1 MNSNQKKFG
10 IYVFFSTFS
19 RNLIEVFI
27 PVILYK
33 YGFSLKEILLY
44 YLLANVISLIIS
56 YPFVQISKKYSNK
69 MLAILGIVAFVVLQI
84 SLNFITQSYKYIFL
98 IATFFAIYRRGYW
111 ISRRYY
117 NLNVVQDKN
126 IATTYSIISIINQL
140 GIIFSAYLGSIILD
154 YINLKLLTI
163 FAILLFL
170 ASTIPLFLL
179 DFKHEINNKKIQL
192 LEIFKNISKSDVYLF
207 GSYELVNVIKFLIPV
222 YLFIYV
228 KNTYQTIGIVNLI
241 TNLALII
248 FTYLFGKKLDKSKN
262 DYLKIS
268 IILVILTY
276 IFKVNSLGYILLIVS
291 FVEGITLKMYELSIN
306 KKFYT
311 LSKNFEYTNYN
322 LMYEITQ
329 NSFRSIVTL
338 ILYLSNFELKT
349 MIYITLAFIFIGV
362 FLNTK
367 NKLIEKQEK
376 IK

>member
-126 IATTYSIISIINQL
+126 IDTTYSIISIINQL

>member
-69 MLAILGIVAFVVLQI
+69 LLAILGIIAFVVLQI

-291 FVEGITLKMYELSIN
+291 FIEGITLKMYELSIN

-362 FLNTK
+362 FLNNK
-367 NKLIEKQEK
+367 NKLIEKK
-376 IK
+376 KK

>member
-311 LSKNFEYTNYN
+311 LSKNYEYTNYN
-322 LMYEITQ
+322 FKYEITQ

-362 FLNTK
+362 FLNNK
-367 NKLIEKQEK
+367 NKLIEKKEK